1 MMHGHPVE
9 LVEASG
15 VVEVHVGGHGQQ
27 WPARR
32 VLFGPVI
39 LQEPRGVQVLREAA
53 QPQARIDHHILL
65 GTAHQPDVG
74 AVARLIEAF
83 LNPEDAVAQGL
94 VGVPLESGHAG
105 QGCGRVEWV

>member
-9 LVEASG
+9 LVKASG

-39 LQEPRGVQVLREAA
+39 LQEAGGVQVLWEAA
-53 QPQARIDHHILL
+53 QPQAGIDHHILL

-74 AVARLIEAF
+74 AVAGLVEAF

-94 VGVPLESGHAG
+94 VGVPLERGHTG
-105 QGCGRVEWV
+105 QGCGRAVWV

>member
-1 MMHGHPVE
+1 M
-9 LVEASG
+9 
-15 VVEVHVGGHGQQ
+15 VEVHVGGHGQQ